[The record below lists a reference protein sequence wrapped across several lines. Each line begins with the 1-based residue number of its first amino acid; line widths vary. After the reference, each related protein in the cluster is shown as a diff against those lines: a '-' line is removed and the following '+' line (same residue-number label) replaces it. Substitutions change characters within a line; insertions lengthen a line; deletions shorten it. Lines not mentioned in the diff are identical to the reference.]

1 MNFAK
6 MMKQAQQMQS
16 QAQKLQEEVG
26 SQVFEGTTGGG
37 VVKVKATGDGKL
49 TEVTIAPE
57 LLKDGDVD
65 MLQDLVLGAANSALD
80 QGREAMAQ
88 KMRSLTAGLG
98 LPGM

>member
-16 QAQKLQEEVG
+16 QAQKIQEEVG
-26 SQVFEGTTGGG
+26 AQVFEGSVGGG
-37 VVKVKATGDGKL
+37 VVKVSATGDGKL
-49 TEVTIAPE
+49 TGVVISPD
-57 LLKDGDVD
+57 LLKDGDVE

-88 KMRSLTAGLG
+88 KMRSLTAGMG
-98 LPGM
+98 LPGL